1 MFLYGF
7 IKKPVEMTVSIQIIL
22 IHIGAGFGTVVTGS
36 KRKAFYEREEPRH
49 ITEGQLQ
56 WDIE

>member
-1 MFLYGF
+1 
-7 IKKPVEMTVSIQIIL
+7 MTVSIQMIM
-22 IHIGAGFGTVVTGS
+22 IHFGAGLGTVVTGP

-49 ITEGQLQ
+49 VIEGQLQ